1 MLIHKT
7 PSEKRNTYT
16 YQFYDSEGKPE
27 PVIVLRPGENGVT
40 ELDIKRLHAAD
51 DSEIYYN
58 LKAIDPEKSLP
69 EAERKEL
76 RAKKDAYAEKY
87 KSEFATK
94 YGYEPHPSDVADAVK
109 EFFAKSWVSSLD
121 QMLDGNSD
129 SDGYGDK
136 SSVLLQ
142 VATGDDKDLSPCQE
156 RMRELVSAL
165 PEKEQIVYWRVL
177 ISGEK
182 KYIVAKS
189 LGISDTRVSQITKK
203 IEGIFRNDE
212 ILKKICRVTS
222 D

>member
-7 PSEKRNTYT
+7 PQERRNTYT
-16 YQFYDSEGKPE
+16 YHFNDGTSMT
-27 PVIVLRPGENGVT
+27 LCPGENGIT

-76 RAKKDAYAEKY
+76 RAKKEDYAK
-87 KSEFATK
+87 KFKTEFQEK

-109 EFFAKSWVSSLD
+109 EFFAKSWVCSLD

-129 SDGYGDK
+129 SEGYGDK
-136 SSVLLQ
+136 SSILLQ
-142 VATGDDKDLSPCQE
+142 VATGDDKELSPCQE
-156 RMRELVSAL
+156 RMRELVSTL
-165 PEKEQIVYWRVL
+165 PEKEQIVYWRVMVND
-177 ISGEK
+177 EK
-182 KYIVAKS
+182 KYVVAKS